1 MISTQTSLGSTF
13 WDAVRFDDAGLVPA
27 IAQDATSG
35 RVLMQAWMNKEALQQ
50 TLATGLVT
58 YWSRSRQ
65 QLWQKG
71 ETSGHTQHL
80 VSWRL
85 DCDGDSIL
93 LQVKQDGVACHTGRM
108 SCFYRTWNG
117 KDWQE

>member
-1 MISTQTSLGSTF
+1 MTSKKQLLGEKF
-13 WDAVRFDDAGLVPA
+13 WDTIRFNGEGLICV
-27 IAQDATSG
+27 IAQDVTSE